1 MIAETTNRLR
11 VSDRARS
18 RILGILE
25 ERRKED
31 REDGLE
37 ADRKPGLSVRL
48 FAEIPSTH
56 APDEISRRI
65 ELALA
70 IDERRP
76 GDESFAD
83 EALPLVADGES
94 LRALEGLIL
103 DYEESMAFH
112 GFTLSRHRSCVPP
125 DFAE

>member
-1 MIAETTNRLR
+1 MTAEGTNRLR

-25 ERRKED
+25 ERRK
-31 REDGLE
+31 DGLE
-37 ADRKPGLSVRL
+37 AGGKPALSVRI
-48 FAEIPSTH
+48 FAEAASTPT
-56 APDEISRRI
+56 PDEISRRI

-70 IDERRP
+70 IDEKRP
-76 GDESFAD
+76 GDESIAD

-94 LRALEGLIL
+94 VRALEGLVL

-112 GFTLSRHRSCVPP
+112 GFTLTRGRSCVPP